1 MYIME
6 ITDVAGK
13 EDWFPEPGWYFT
25 DELFQFQGPFV
36 TELLAVEAY
45 AWHVNE
51 IFDRIIQIKKAVE
64 SPNLIIP
71 DKRLIQ

>member
-6 ITDVAGK
+6 ITNTSGEEAWY
-13 EDWFPEPGWYFT
+13 EHAGWYFT
-25 DELFQFQGPFV
+25 DELFQFQGPYD

-45 AWHVNE
+45 AWHVND
-51 IFDRIIQIKKAVE
+51 IFDRITAYGKAMQ